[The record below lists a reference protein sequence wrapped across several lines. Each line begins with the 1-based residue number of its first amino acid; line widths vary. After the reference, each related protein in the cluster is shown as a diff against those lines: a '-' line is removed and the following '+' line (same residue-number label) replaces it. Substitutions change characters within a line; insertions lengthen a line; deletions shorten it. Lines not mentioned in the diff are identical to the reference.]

1 MAYLAFN
8 LNDGNEFVFDLLED
22 RLTLGRDASNDIV
35 IDNTYISAHHAELLR
50 QEDGTYEVVDL
61 KSSNGTYVN
70 GKRVD
75 RGRVKGGDRLR
86 FGQLAA
92 KFRERAPKGLAPGED
107 GSKAVA
113 SAVVEGPSRED
124 GRSGDTESIPL
135 RDAAVRLETGK
146 IEPVTRP
153 LVSRDSTGVNGSNG
167 VGAEAV
173 VSQELARLR
182 QEVADLEARRELAQK
197 EEAAAVAA
205 ARAEVAKAKEELKAV
220 EAEVKQGKAAAE
232 ASVGARRE
240 LGNLDSKK
248 EAVQREL
255 ERVLA
260 DVERARGSLKT
271 VHDEVEQS
279 RAKAKAE
286 RAAIE
291 SQREGLTR

>member
-113 SAVVEGPSRED
+113 AAAVLEGPSRED

-146 IEPVTRP
+146 VEPMTRP
-153 LVSRDSTGVNGSNG
+153 LVTRDSTGVNGSNG
-167 VGAEAV
+167 TGAEAV

-182 QEVADLEARRELAQK
+182 QEVADLEARRELAKQ

-205 ARAEVAKAKEELKAV
+205 AREEVAKAREELKAV
-220 EAEVKQGKAAAE
+220 QAEVQQGKAAAE
-232 ASVGARRE
+232 AAVGARRE

-260 DVERARGSLKT
+260 DVERAR
-271 VHDEVEQS
+271 
-279 RAKAKAE
+279 
-286 RAAIE
+286 
-291 SQREGLTR
+291 